1 VEDEDA
7 LRRSV
12 MRMLQHLGH
21 KVLAAADGIE
31 AVDLFRRHAGE
42 VDIVILDVS
51 MPRQSGAQTFEALRA
66 LSPTVR
72 VLLSSGYHGDH
83 LEPALR
89 AAVDGFLPKPYSL
102 QQLIDA
108 LKSVG

>member
-1 VEDEDA
+1 
-7 LRRSV
+7 
-12 MRMLQHLGH
+12 MLLQRTEKMLE
-21 KVLAAADGIE
+21 VLHRHATASAR
-31 AVDLFRRHAGE
+31 ARHAGE